1 MVMEKTP
8 GTTPGTLSKF
18 PVFTKAKKTSQVGKA
33 GFPPSTWFGS
43 SSSLSDSPSAGLV
56 ALK

>member
-18 PVFTKAKKTSQVGKA
+18 PVFTKAKKT
-33 GFPPSTWFGS
+33 PPGGEGRIS
-43 SSSLSDSPSAGLV
+43 SINMV
-56 ALK
+56 RFVK